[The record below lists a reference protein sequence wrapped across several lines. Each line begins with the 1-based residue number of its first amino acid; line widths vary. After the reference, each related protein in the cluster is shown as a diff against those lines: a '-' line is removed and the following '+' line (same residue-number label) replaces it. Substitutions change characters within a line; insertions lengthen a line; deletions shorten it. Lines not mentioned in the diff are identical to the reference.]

1 MLPKIL
7 VTEDLYKNLSSDAKI
22 LYACLL
28 ERSSLSFKNA
38 WITIIWYNIHI

>member
-7 VTEDLYKNLSSDAKI
+7 VIEDLYKNLSSNAKI

-28 ERSSLSFKNA
+28 ERSLRVKF
-38 WITIIWYNIHI
+38 